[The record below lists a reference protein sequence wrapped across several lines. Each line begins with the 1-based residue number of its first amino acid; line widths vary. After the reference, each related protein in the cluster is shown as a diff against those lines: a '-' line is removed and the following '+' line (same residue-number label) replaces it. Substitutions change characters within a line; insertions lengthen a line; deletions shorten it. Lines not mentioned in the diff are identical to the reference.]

1 MSISACMKK
10 LVIYIIV
17 LAFMG
22 CATPLSKQ
30 KFPRDNVKD
39 ITVGKTTQRD
49 VYDTFGEPIY
59 HGSKTDD
66 ESWWMYIHTTKDNSE
81 SLSLYFDK
89 EGRVTDFLYTPFEK
103 SLKEKL
109 QASR

>member
-1 MSISACMKK
+1 MKK

-59 HGSKTDD
+59 HGKQMMNRGGCIFTQPK
-66 ESWWMYIHTTKDNSE
+66 IILNLCLCTLIK
-81 SLSLYFDK
+81 K
-89 EGRVTDFLYTPFEK
+89 VV
-103 SLKEKL
+103 
-109 QASR
+109 